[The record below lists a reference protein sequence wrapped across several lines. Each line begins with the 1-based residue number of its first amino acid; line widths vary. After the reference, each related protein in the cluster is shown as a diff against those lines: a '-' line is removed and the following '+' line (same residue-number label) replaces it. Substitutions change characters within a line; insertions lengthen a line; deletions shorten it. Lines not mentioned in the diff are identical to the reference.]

1 MKLIPPLNPLRAF
14 EASARTGSISKAAE
28 ELHVT
33 PTAISRHVKT
43 LEDYLDVSLFN
54 RKPSSLELTPAGRTY
69 ALSLGRA
76 FEEISSATKKLKSS
90 SKELHLSVRSYT
102 TFMVK
107 WLMPRL
113 AGFQL
118 EHPQVHVQLST
129 GYERVELE
137 RDHVDIWIRYG
148 RGHWPGFTIQPIFND
163 RIRPFATTAFRKE
176 LKQLDDLQNYT
187 LLRHSRRAND
197 WNDWLE
203 HAGIQMNQSTRTL
216 DFDDLALVFEAV
228 DSGMGIGIAQEEY
241 LKHDQL
247 KGKFYCPFKTVMER
261 DTGYF
266 ALASPQHDSNPAVGL
281 FLDWLEKV
289 SPQGLLQRES
299 L

>member
-1 MKLIPPLNPLRAF
+1 MKLIPPLNSLRAF
-14 EASARTGSISKAAE
+14 EASARTGSLSKAAE

-33 PTAISRHVKT
+33 PTAISRHVRT
-43 LEDYLDVSLFN
+43 LEDYLDIPLFD

-102 TFMVK
+102 TFMIK

-113 AGFQL
+113 ANFQL

-129 GYERVELE
+129 GYEHVDLE
-137 RDHVDIWIRYG
+137 RDRIDVWIRYG
-148 RGHWPGFTIQPIFND
+148 RGQWPDSFIQPVFND
-163 RIRPFATTAFRKE
+163 RIRPFATTALRKE
-176 LKQLDDLQNYT
+176 LNKPDDLQNYT

-203 HAGIQMNQSTRTL
+203 HAGVQLNQRIRTL
-216 DFDDLALVFEAV
+216 DFDDLALVFEAA
-228 DSGMGIGIAQEEY
+228 DSGMGIGITQEEY
-241 LKHDQL
+241 LKQDQL
-247 KGKFYCPFKTVMER
+247 KGKFYCPFETSLER

-266 ALASPQHDSNPAVGL
+266 ALTSQHRENNPAVGL
-281 FLDWLEKV
+281 FLDWLEKI
-289 SPQGLLQRES
+289 SPQRL
-299 L
+299 